1 MSIGF
6 NWFKDYEL
14 KSVEYGVIVKYI
26 GGGHSLHSAGNI
38 IKAQNLLEEYGSINI
53 PVVNEYSLKEGDK
66 LDLVD
71 PKEVSKVCQLI
82 LNDIKVDEVGM
93 RKRIEW
99 FKELSDKGYYLTYDC
114 D

>member
-6 NWFKDYEL
+6 NWFEGYEL

-26 GGGHSLHSAGNI
+26 GGGDSLHSAGNI
-38 IKAQNLLEEYGSINI
+38 IKVQNLLEEYGSINI
-53 PVVNEYSLKEGDK
+53 PVVNEYWLKEGDK

-71 PKEVSKVCQLI
+71 PKEVSKVCKLI
-82 LNDIKVDEVGM
+82 LDDTKVDEVGM
-93 RKRIEW
+93 RERIKW
-99 FKELSDKGYYLTYDC
+99 FKELSDEGYYLTYDC